1 MNKFGKIVGGN
12 LLILLIYTLSS
23 HIFFTQLNRL
33 ILLAVMIVIQVVL
46 NLIYCIVNFSK
57 GDTELGK
64 AFLLSTGLVL
74 VIGFSTCIGVIEEYE

>member
-1 MNKFGKIVGGN
+1 MHKVDKTVGVN
-12 LLILLIYTLSS
+12 LLIFLIYTLSS

-64 AFLLSTGLVL
+64 AFLLSAGLVL
-74 VIGFSTCIGVIEEYE
+74 VIGFSICSGSLSFD